1 MSCYVIV
8 LWMFAVCLF
17 MHVLSTITNKD
28 RLNGFFF
35 IWCEFQRKS
44 PNNLCQ
50 INEFYFVTG
59 VLNSLTPLEIK

>member
-28 RLNGFFF
+28 RLNGFFLSGVNF
-35 IWCEFQRKS
+35 KEKA
-44 PNNLCQ
+44 Q
-50 INEFYFVTG
+50 IIYVK
-59 VLNSLTPLEIK
+59 LMNSTL